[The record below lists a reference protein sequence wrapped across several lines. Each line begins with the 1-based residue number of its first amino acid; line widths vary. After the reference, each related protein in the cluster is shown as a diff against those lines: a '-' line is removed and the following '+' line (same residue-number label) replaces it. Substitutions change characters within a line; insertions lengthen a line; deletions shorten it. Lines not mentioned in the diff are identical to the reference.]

1 MGCAT
6 FRCQTKHCVAM
17 SCVCS
22 YPFYEPNSPK
32 GSSNQDDFLCDSSGL
47 ASRQTQRSWG
57 ESVKAGGTGLM
68 PKLEDVH
75 KEAVKKYGEEP
86 LTGAAGQRY
95 RRVLGQLAAALS
107 RANLSFPI
115 SSLSR
120 FQAKPNPAA
129 EHFHFLQGIPKFGS
143 HRHRVHSP
151 RSRCIHLP
159 ESQQMPHLWRES
171 SAHP

>member
-1 MGCAT
+1 
-6 FRCQTKHCVAM
+6 
-17 SCVCS
+17 
-22 YPFYEPNSPK
+22 
-32 GSSNQDDFLCDSSGL
+32 
-47 ASRQTQRSWG
+47 
-57 ESVKAGGTGLM
+57 M

-86 LTGAAGQRY
+86 LTGAAEQRY
-95 RRVLGQLAAALS
+95 RRVLGQLAWAALS
-107 RANLSFPI
+107 RTNLSFPI

-129 EHFHFLQGIPKFGS
+129 EHFHVLQRIPKFGS

-159 ESQQMPHLWRES
+159 ESQQRPPLWLES
-171 SAHP
+171 AAHP